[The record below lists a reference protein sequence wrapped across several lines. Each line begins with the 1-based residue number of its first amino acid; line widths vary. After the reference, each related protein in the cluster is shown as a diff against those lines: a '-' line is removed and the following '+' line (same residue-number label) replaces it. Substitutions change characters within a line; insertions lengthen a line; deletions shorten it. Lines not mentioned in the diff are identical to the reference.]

1 MESQTSPVF
10 VRAEFPSL
18 QDYLRQHLTDE
29 QLSRPLVFT
38 ASQWD
43 ICTAAVAEIA
53 ATMHHMSLDV
63 AVALWAGKTPM
74 PDVGWTTSHVFAAAT
89 MSPAR
94 DQRVKSALRDFGLP
108 RAAFPVPPIRGW
120 QPRGALPKADGLTRT
135 AIRRLV
141 YRGAPVGRAIVQ
153 VHPDNRTPSNDHYEW
168 PRAWVE
174 TSIRSYAYVFDQVL
188 ELIESTKRTNLTV
201 FNGRFLH
208 DAAAAAAAESLDIPV
223 LFFDYG
229 GHDTDF
235 DLTIDAT
242 HDWSALQVR
251 MKKMYNAWDP
261 EERDV
266 VGGKW
271 FDDRRGHTD
280 MTNALFTENQT
291 IGCGI
296 DVPQGKKVV
305 VYFSSSGD
313 EIAELDVDW
322 GEYFQGQEGAL
333 AAVAQACRDIGNTYF
348 VVRTHPHKRVKP
360 RQDVIDWHEAV
371 SGASPDL
378 HLDEWSDVDSY
389 TLMEQADVVV
399 TFGST
404 TGVEAAYARRPVIVM
419 GPSAYDE
426 LGCAVRVRTQ
436 EELMAAIQE
445 ARAGDWPGA
454 VSYGLMM
461 NRRGFTTEFL
471 TKSDGVRRLNG
482 QVITDAHS
490 LVLKACHWW
499 SERHRRR
506 LTQR

>member
-1 MESQTSPVF
+1 MCA
-10 VRAEFPSL
+10 RAEFPSL
-18 QDYLRQHLTDE
+18 QIYLRQNLTDE
-29 QLSRPLVFT
+29 QLSHPLLFT

-43 ICTAAVAEIA
+43 ICTAAVGEIT
-53 ATMHHMSLDV
+53 ATMHSMSLDV
-63 AVALWAGKTPM
+63 SVALWSNRTPM
-74 PDVGWTTSHVFAAAT
+74 PDVGWTTSHVLATAT

-94 DQRVKSALRDFGLP
+94 DQRVKSALRDLGLP
-108 RAAFPVPPIRGW
+108 RSAFPAPPIRRW
-120 QPRGALPKADGLTRT
+120 QPRGALPEARELTRA
-135 AIRRLV
+135 AIRHLS

-153 VHPDNRTPSNDHYEW
+153 VHPDRQTPSSDHYEW

-174 TSIRSYAYVFDQVL
+174 ASIRSYAYVFDQVL
-188 ELIESTKRTNLTV
+188 ELIESTRRTNLTV

-208 DAAAAAAAESLDIPV
+208 DAAAAAAAKSRGIPV

-235 DLTIDAT
+235 DLTIDDT
-242 HDWSALQVR
+242 HNWSALQVR
-251 MKKMYNAWDP
+251 MRKMYNAWDP

-266 VGGKW
+266 VGSKW
-271 FDDRRGHTD
+271 FDNRRGHMDKTS
-280 MTNALFTENQT
+280 ALFTEHQT
-291 IGCGI
+291 IGRGI

-333 AAVAQACRDIGNTYF
+333 ASVAQACRDIGNTYF

-371 SGASPDL
+371 AGASADL
-378 HLDEWSDVDSY
+378 HVDEWSDVDSY

-436 EELMAAIQE
+436 EELMAAIQG
-445 ARAGDWPGA
+445 ARAGEWSGA

-461 NRRGFTTEFL
+461 NRRGFVTNFL
-471 TKSDGVRRLNG
+471 TRSDDARLLG
-482 QVITDAHS
+482 GHMITDAHS
-490 LVLKACHWW
+490 VVLKACHWW
-499 SERHRRR
+499 CERYKRR